1 MENTKIMDNETEEVC
16 DEVLEGEVVETEAD
30 GGTNLGTKA
39 IIAGATVLLAAG
51 IAFGV
56 KKLVVPRAK
65 FVYHKAKDAI
75 ANFKAKREAKK
86 LEANYEDVFAEKL
99 KEKEIDSEGQDS

>member
-1 MENTKIMDNETEEVC
+1 M
-16 DEVLEGEVVETEAD
+16 
-30 GGTNLGTKA
+30 
-39 IIAGATVLLAAG
+39 
-51 IAFGV
+51 
-56 KKLVVPRAK
+56 KKLVVPGVK

-75 ANFKAKREAKK
+75 VGFKANREAKK